1 MRKTSTRNLYID
13 CGKQECL
20 NNPPCSNTFSRIK
33 PRLQSVWLNQL
44 FPVHFRH
51 YTALTFNFKAC
62 SVQIGSDEVPLLL
75 EYLNTFL
82 HTFQLLDLNRN
93 DHSSIQRS
101 STRKRAKSATT
112 SKLQPPHPIHVG
124 LPASFAF
131 YFIFVVGFTTGCWH
145 IRFRRSAA
153 SRRKRRA
160 RNLSL
165 NMCNRGTT
173 ISQAV
178 SQLFSWLLLRRTQT
192 RWEEVEELL
201 LGSD

>member
-1 MRKTSTRNLYID
+1 M
-13 CGKQECL
+13 

-93 DHSSIQRS
+93 DHSSIQRC

-131 YFIFVVGFTTGCWH
+131 YFIFVVGFTTG
-145 IRFRRSAA
+145 
-153 SRRKRRA
+153 
-160 RNLSL
+160 
-165 NMCNRGTT
+165 
-173 ISQAV
+173 
-178 SQLFSWLLLRRTQT
+178 LLAHPFPSFCC
-192 RWEEVEELL
+192 VEEEEKGTKSLVEHVQPWHYNQSSSQSVSYSV
-201 LGSD
+201 GCC